1 MVMENMTRGHG
12 WRFLDLGRRL
22 ERSAALLLLVQG
34 TLKEDP
40 EGRHLLMPLLDIADS
55 AMTYRRRY
63 FAHAQ
68 TDAVLDLLLREKENP
83 RSALFQVLSIEE
95 HLAHLPAMPGR
106 TDPGLKQRLTADLA
120 SKLRALNS
128 DVPAPDLAAEIG
140 NITQAVYR
148 LSDRIA
154 HVYFSHAGASI
165 S

>member
-1 MVMENMTRGHG
+1 MTRSHG

-95 HLAHLPAMPGR
+95 HLAHLPAMLGR

-120 SKLRALNS
+120 SRLRALNS
-128 DVPAPDLAAEIG
+128 DVPAPALAAEIG
-140 NITQAVYR
+140 DITQAVYR